1 MAATTFPLDTI
12 SKLLDLT
19 PRRVQQLSA
28 EGIIPKA
35 ERGRYELVPAV
46 QGYIKFLKERSI
58 KADASGDDYNA
69 HRTRLTKVRADMA
82 EIEKAQIEEQ
92 LIPSSDVENA
102 WLEVSQ
108 NMRQKLLAFPQR
120 VSPEVYAAEKLVEV
134 KTILKDHI
142 YDALQEIANVEV
154 RVTKPI
160 RSHNSDEDNAADVAS
175 NEATSKSKD
184 RRVGRQASK
193 TITRKF
199 C

>member
-160 RSHNSDEDNAADVAS
+160 RSHDSDEENAADVAS

-184 RRVGRQASK
+184 RRVGRQA
-193 TITRKF
+193 
-199 C
+199 

>member
-46 QGYIKFLKERSI
+46 QGYIKYLKERSI

-160 RSHNSDEDNAADVAS
+160 RSHDSDEDNATDVAS

-184 RRVGRQASK
+184 RRVGRQA
-193 TITRKF
+193 
-199 C
+199 